1 MATSGSDKKPSI
13 IILGGCGFIGRNLVE
28 YLLDNDLVSFV
39 RVVDKVPPQTAW
51 LNTKHQQL
59 FKHPLLEFK
68 SANLINTASCQN
80 AFLSDNP
87 INFVINCAGET
98 KSGQTD
104 PVYKEG
110 IYKLSMN
117 CAQQAAKLQV
127 DHYVEISSGNFS
139 TSEKN
144 PLKEEDVGEPWTFV
158 AKYKLQVENDLKNIP
173 NLNYTIVR
181 PAIVYGCGDR
191 NGLTP
196 RLVVGAVY
204 KHLGEMMKLLWG
216 PDLHMNTVHVRD
228 VARAIWHIV
237 NRPETIDQTYNVVD
251 DGDSTQGSISAI
263 VSELFNINHDYWGTA
278 LSTLAKVWTD
288 MNSVVEE
295 VNDKHMGPWAEAC
308 NKDGVENSPL
318 SPYIDQELLYNKHLY
333 LQVGKLSNIGFS
345 YLYPKLTKDA
355 LKEVLDDYANM
366 KIFPHSL
373 VL

>member
-1 MATSGSDKKPSI
+1 MAMSDSNRKPRV

-51 LNTKHQQL
+51 LNAKHQQL
-59 FKHPLLEFK
+59 FEHPLLEFK
-68 SANLINTASCQN
+68 SANLINAVSCQSV
-80 AFLSDNP
+80 FISDDP
-87 INFVINCAGET
+87 IDYVINCAGET

-110 IYKLSMN
+110 IYKLSIN
-117 CAQQAAKLQV
+117 CAQQSAKLRV
-127 DHYVEISSGNFS
+127 DRYVEISSGNFNAS
-139 TSEKN
+139 GKH
-144 PLKEEDVGEPWTFV
+144 PLKEEDAGEPWTFV

-173 NLNYTIVR
+173 NLKYTVLR

-191 NGLTP
+191 SGLAP

-216 PDLHMNTVHVRD
+216 PDLHMNTVHARD
-228 VARAIWHIV
+228 LARAIWHVV
-237 NRPETIDQTYNVVD
+237 NRPETIGQTYNVVD
-251 DGDSTQGSISAI
+251 EGDSTQGSISAM

-278 LSTLAKVWTD
+278 LSTLAKTD
-288 MNSVVEE
+288 MSSVVEE

-318 SPYIDQELLYNKHLY
+318 SPYIDQELLYNKNLHL
-333 LQVGKLSNIGFS
+333 LPGKLLSTGFT
-345 YLYPKLTKDA
+345 YLYPKLTKDT
-355 LKEVLDDYANM
+355 LKEVLDDYVSM

>member
-1 MATSGSDKKPSI
+1 MATSGSDRKPRVAV
-13 IILGGCGFIGRNLVE
+13 LGGCGFIGRNLVE

-51 LNTKHQQL
+51 LNAKHQQV
-59 FKHPLLEFK
+59 FEHPSLEFK
-68 SANLINTASCQN
+68 SANLINAVSCQN
-80 AFLSDNP
+80 AFASDNP
-87 INFVINCAGET
+87 FDYVINCAGET

-117 CAQQAAKLQV
+117 CAQQAAKLRA
-127 DHYVEISSGNFS
+127 DRYIEISSGNFNA
-139 TSEKN
+139 SEKN
-144 PLKEEDVGEPWTFV
+144 PHKEDEIGEPWTYV

-173 NLNYTIVR
+173 NLQYTVLR
-181 PAIVYGCGDR
+181 PAIVYGCGDKT
-191 NGLTP
+191 GLAP

-228 VARAIWHIV
+228 VARAIWHV
-237 NRPETIDQTYNVVD
+237 ANRPDTLGQTYNVVD
-251 DGDSTQGSISAI
+251 EGDSTQGSISAI
-263 VSELFNINHDYWGTA
+263 VSELFNINHDYWGYT
-278 LSTLAKVWTD
+278 LSTLAKTD
-288 MNSVVEE
+288 MSSVVEE

-333 LQVGKLSNIGFS
+333 LQPGKLLNTGFT
-345 YLYPKLTKDA
+345 YMYPKLTKNA
-355 LKEVLDDYANM
+355 LKEVLEDYANM